1 MLRSLDEAGGPV
13 LEEVAGTDDVL
24 VTFACLRD
32 DPAVTLRT
40 PLVSLVADS
49 NPDGDIILQR
59 LPNTRLWYTS
69 MLVDRR
75 VSTSYQFR
83 VPGASPGLEAEV
95 EQSLLL
101 NPSGLQAFARA
112 MLPRGF
118 ADASNPEKLFPHY
131 GVLAGT
137 SSGGTPAALWESV
150 LTLPGAEPF
159 PYLDGAAERGRVV
172 ERDFS
177 TTATPGVRTVGVYLP
192 VGYDSRKEYPLVVA
206 VDGEFYRRV
215 ARLPEILDAAIVS
228 GVIPPVIVAFWHNQD
243 ASSRQRELACS
254 ADFLSAIADEFYPW
268 IEATFSVST
277 APRERVITGFSLGG
291 LGIGLGRAR
300 TARRVR
306 LCPRCIA
313 FAVVHAGSGSRTRMA
328 DSRIRHGGETPWGL
342 LIHWRARNRF
352 ARARR
357 FPSFH
362 AGLRSRVS
370 GRPDRAPRRTVQLP
384 RGARWTRLRSCPQG
398 HSERPCR
405 APRRLTALAF
415 GEWGRGLHR
424 HPGRTARLT

>member
-291 LGIGLGRAR
+291 LASAWVALERPDVFGSVLAVSPSLWFTPGAGAEPGWLIREYATAGRRPGVYLSIGVLETGSLE
-300 TARRVR
+300 RV
-306 LCPRCIA
+306 
-313 FAVVHAGSGSRTRMA
+313 GSPHSML
-328 DSRIRHGGETPWGL
+328 D
-342 LIHWRARNRF
+342 F
-352 ARARR
+352 AREFRD
-357 FPSFH
+357 
-362 AGLRSRVS
+362 V
-370 GRPDRAPRRTVQLP
+370 
-384 RGARWTRLRSCPQG
+384 
-398 HSERPCR
+398 
-405 APRRLTALAF
+405 LTALPGAQF
-415 GEWGRGLHR
+415 NYREEHGGHDYVHVRRATVNGLAALL
-424 HPGRTARLT
+424 GD